1 MSGVERPLGS
11 GELGQDLG
19 PRARLARSLRRI
31 PALARR
37 EYAARFGPVE
47 SVLLG
52 ILIVS
57 PLAIA
62 WHFAAPYYF
71 LSDDLIDF
79 YRADHVG
86 ALSYL
91 FEPGLVRGHLSPLS
105 RFAYLALG
113 RVAPMNFDVALASLL
128 AFHAVSAVLLQRIL
142 TLLFGRAWWT
152 YALALAWPISIA
164 VYLPA
169 IAWFAAGVH
178 SITAIT
184 ATLASIHG
192 YLCWRTTGRRVW
204 IIWSVAAMCIGLG
217 FYEKAIR
224 IPFYLFLMRV
234 LLLDPAAGLLDSLR
248 SLQDEWRVW
257 LAYATVCALY
267 LVVYFLGGYSQLSG
281 GFTGGEILGF
291 LGAFWAEGFW
301 PTMFGVRDLERQ
313 GDWHW
318 IVIVATQVAL
328 FVLLVWSVVR
338 RGTAWRPWAFLLVV
352 LVANAL
358 LVVEKLAW
366 IGQGPAI
373 TSHVV
378 RYYTEPA
385 LLVALTIPFVF
396 AAPRLRAR
404 VAPVE
409 PVAPPEPVPTVE
421 AGVPTTERACWHR
434 GASGAGGLWS
444 RDVDECAQPAVRPAG
459 AQERASR
466 TRLLRHPPRRPR
478 RRTPRRSGS
487 LFDRSR
493 RA

>member
-1 MSGVERPLGS
+1 MEIEQEQLWKLVERLWAGEVVPPASDGALGAAWGWTMGRTIAAALALCCPAPATARGRKARAPRGRGARLTVIPEGSAEAAADERRRAAS
-11 GELGQDLG
+11 GLGRAG
-19 PRARLARSLRRI
+19 PRLGAARKVGKKSAADSRARSAGVCGALR
-31 PALARR
+31 
-37 EYAARFGPVE
+37 PVE

-152 YALALAWPISIA
+152 YALALAWAISIA

-217 FYEKAIR
+217 FHEKAIL

-248 SLQDEWRVW
+248 SLQDQWRVW

-281 GFTGGEILGF
+281 GFTGRRDPGLPWCLLG
-291 LGAFWAEGFW
+291 
-301 PTMFGVRDLERQ
+301 
-313 GDWHW
+313 
-318 IVIVATQVAL
+318 
-328 FVLLVWSVVR
+328 
-338 RGTAWRPWAFLLVV
+338 
-352 LVANAL
+352 
-358 LVVEKLAW
+358 
-366 IGQGPAI
+366 
-373 TSHVV
+373 
-378 RYYTEPA
+378 
-385 LLVALTIPFVF
+385 
-396 AAPRLRAR
+396 
-404 VAPVE
+404 
-409 PVAPPEPVPTVE
+409 
-421 AGVPTTERACWHR
+421 
-434 GASGAGGLWS
+434 
-444 RDVDECAQPAVRPAG
+444 
-459 AQERASR
+459 
-466 TRLLRHPPRRPR
+466 
-478 RRTPRRSGS
+478 
-487 LFDRSR
+487 
-493 RA
+493 